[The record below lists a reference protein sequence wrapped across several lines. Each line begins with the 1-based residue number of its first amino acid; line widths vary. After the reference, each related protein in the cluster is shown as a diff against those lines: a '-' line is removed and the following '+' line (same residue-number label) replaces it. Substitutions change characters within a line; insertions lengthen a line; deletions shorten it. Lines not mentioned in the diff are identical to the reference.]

1 MILSI
6 GTFDDFAADEAAAL
20 KLCAVKIDVSIHEIF
35 KASFNHLLIVLVDTL
50 QCGLT

>member
-6 GTFDDFAADEAAAL
+6 GTFDDFAAEEAADL
-20 KLCAVKIDVSIHEIF
+20 KLCAVKIDVSIPESF
-35 KASFNHLLIVLVDTL
+35 KTSFSHLLIVFVDTL